1 MQQQGRRTRAT
12 DRRYLLG
19 FFVGAYVLAWLAFA
33 VPILA
38 VRGALD
44 LPAPQAVFF
53 ALATL
58 GIAVERQARTFQW
71 LTPFGVVRLLIPGA
85 LGAELAAY
93 PARAREEITAIDSV
107 GRQWEAF
114 AAEVEA
120 LPESMDQVA
129 HPGGFGNL
137 PLVVLSSTR
146 GGAGSTEELQTKL
159 QLDAQIAALSSNS
172 RHVVVDGATHTGLA
186 SNPDHARVTTEAILQ
201 VAGR

>member
-12 DRRYLLG
+12 DRRSLPG

-58 GIAVERQARTFQW
+58 GIAVEWQARTFQW

-107 GRQWEAF
+107 SWATCCGSRRATRWS
-114 AAEVEA
+114 
-120 LPESMDQVA
+120 SMAWWSVT
-129 HPGGFGNL
+129 G
-137 PLVVLSSTR
+137 VWTST
-146 GGAGSTEELQTKL
+146 
-159 QLDAQIAALSSNS
+159 S
-172 RHVVVDGATHTGLA
+172 RC
-186 SNPDHARVTTEAILQ
+186 
-201 VAGR
+201 